1 MKYVFLLLGLLMLS
15 CIDTVDVVETPKII
29 FDTDFGGDADDLGAL
44 AMLNHFQNRGECE
57 LLAVMCW
64 NTELY
69 SVAAVSAVNGFYG
82 NSDIPV
88 GTRKASR
95 EYVPWNHSKVIADQF
110 SYTTDVERAP
120 ESTGLYRKLLAGAD
134 KSEVV
139 IVTVGPLANI
149 MNLIDSGPDEHS
161 SLTGKALIDEK
172 VKEFV
177 IMGGQFPFGPK
188 EWNFDGAMPGVTKYV
203 IENIDVPI
211 VFSGYEVGVDIKSG
225 EVFNELPENNPLYQG
240 FLHFSEHSPWLKD
253 QWQGKIYDNATY
265 DQTAVLYAV
274 RGGLGE
280 YWEQVKDG
288 ECVPDSVGGN
298 SWIESHGSNQS
309 YLKLLKSN
317 EEMAQL
323 IEGFMLGDF

>member
-1 MKYVFLLLGLLMLS
+1 MKYFFLFLSLLIFS
-15 CIDTVDVVETPKII
+15 CAQTPEPKQVPKII

-44 AMLNHFQNRGECE
+44 AMLNHFHNRGECD

-64 NTELY
+64 NTEIY

-82 NSDIPV
+82 NPNIPV
-88 GTRKASR
+88 GTRKVPGDH
-95 EYVPWNHSKVIADQF
+95 VPWNHSKVIADHFPYQV
-110 SYTTDVERAP
+110 DKERAP
-120 ESTGLYRKLLAGAD
+120 ESTRLYRKLL
-134 KSEVV
+134 SEAETSELI

-149 MNLIDSGPDEHS
+149 MNLINSVPDEYS
-161 SLTGKALIDEK
+161 ELSGKALIKEK

-177 IMGGQFPFGPK
+177 IMGGQFPSGEK

-203 IENIDVPI
+203 LENLQVPI

-225 EVFNELPENNPLYQG
+225 EIFNTLTENHPLYQG
-240 FLHFSEHSPWLKD
+240 FMHFSEHSPWLND
-253 QWQGKIYDNATY
+253 QWRGKIYDNSTY

-280 YWEQVKDG
+280 FWEVVEGGK
-288 ECVPDSVGGN
+288 CVADSIGGN
-298 SWIESHGSNQS
+298 TWVQEEDSNQS

-317 EEMAQL
+317 EQMAQL
-323 IEGFMLGDF
+323 IEGFMMGEF